1 MASFKNFFKSIR
13 KTKQQQN
20 DLYAFGIPLYSEYEH
35 KPWINPTR
43 TKNELQR
50 LYDDSSTFPGILVQK
65 EAITFYQ
72 ELGIFRGDIVILN
85 WIRKNNRK
93 NKKIPQYFETRYGVN
108 FFESLTRL
116 ENNKYIVS
124 SIVGNFSEIIY
135 IKASIT
141 PKGKSL
147 LINKSEEIFSNNS
160 YSNGLTNDELMKQ
173 AIIQDEA
180 QQVHENKIEYLNDK
194 KEDRSI
200 QGQSLIDNLSHT
212 QFQNYM
218 NQRLKAD
225 RIAIDNKDY
234 IKSNEI
240 LWAIYEDI
248 NYTNFDRLEK
258 NYRKLKDYTKEIEVI
273 NLHIKSLKSHEWE
286 TDFDGKKINFLKER
300 LSKAVSLEN
309 KGK

>member
-1 MASFKNFFKSIR
+1 MASFKNFFKSI
-13 KTKQQQN
+13 KHTKIERN

-35 KPWINPTR
+35 KPWINPNR

-50 LYDDSSTFPGILVQK
+50 LYEDSSTFPGILVQK

-72 ELGIFRGDIVILN
+72 GLGVFRGDIVILD
-85 WIRKNNRK
+85 WIRENNGK

-141 PKGKSL
+141 LKGKSL
-147 LINKSEEIFSNNS
+147 LINKSEETFSNNS
-160 YSNGLTNDELMKQ
+160 YSNGLTNDELMKR
-173 AIIQDEA
+173 AVIQDEA
-180 QQVHENKIEYLNDK
+180 QQIHDNKIQCLDDK

-200 QGQSLIDNLSHT
+200 QGQSLINNLSHT

-218 NQRLKAD
+218 SQRLKAD

-248 NYTNFDRLEK
+248 NFTNFDRLEK

-273 NLHIKSLKSHEWE
+273 DLHIKSIENHEWE
-286 TDFDGKKINFLKER
+286 TDFNGKKIKYLKER
-300 LSKAVSLEN
+300 LSKVVALKD

>member
-1 MASFKNFFKSIR
+1 MASFKNFFKSI
-13 KTKQQQN
+13 KHTKIERN

-35 KPWINPTR
+35 KHWINPNR

-50 LYDDSSTFPGILVQK
+50 LYEDSSTFPGILVQK

-72 ELGIFRGDIVILN
+72 GLGVFRGDIVILD
-85 WIRKNNRK
+85 WIRENNGK

-141 PKGKSL
+141 LKGKSL
-147 LINKSEEIFSNNS
+147 LINKSEETFSNNS
-160 YSNGLTNDELMKQ
+160 YSNGLTNDELMKR
-173 AIIQDEA
+173 AVIQDEA
-180 QQVHENKIEYLNDK
+180 QQIHDNKIQCLDDK

-200 QGQSLIDNLSHT
+200 QGQSLINNLSHT

-218 NQRLKAD
+218 SQRLKAD

-248 NYTNFDRLEK
+248 NFTNFDRLEK

-273 NLHIKSLKSHEWE
+273 DLHIKSIENHEWE
-286 TDFDGKKINFLKER
+286 TDFNGKKIKYLKER
-300 LSKAVSLEN
+300 LSKVVALKD

>member
-13 KTKQQQN
+13 NTKQQQD

-50 LYDDSSTFPGILVQK
+50 LYDDSFTFPGILVQK

-72 ELGIFRGDIVILN
+72 GLGVFRGDIVILD

-93 NKKIPQYFETRYGVN
+93 NKKVPQYFETRYGVN

-180 QQVHENKIEYLNDK
+180 KQIHDTKIEYLDDK
-194 KEDRSI
+194 KEDISI

-218 NQRLKAD
+218 SQRLKAD

-248 NYTNFDRLEK
+248 NFTNFDRLEK

-273 NLHIKSLKSHEWE
+273 NLHIKSIKNHEWE
-286 TDFDGKKINFLKER
+286 TDFNGKKIEYLKKR
-300 LSKAVSLEN
+300 LSKVATLEN